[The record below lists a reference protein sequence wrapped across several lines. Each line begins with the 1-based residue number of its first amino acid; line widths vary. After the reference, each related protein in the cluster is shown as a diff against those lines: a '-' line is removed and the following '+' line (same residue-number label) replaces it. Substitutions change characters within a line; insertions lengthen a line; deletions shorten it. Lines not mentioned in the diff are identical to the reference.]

1 MKLCGQSLQDS
12 YLVQLDVHPLPAQEP
27 GGLKGEDTRIQ
38 ECILLGIG
46 GEGQPSLTCRVE
58 KGYAS
63 FPSQRNLMRHYQRKF
78 IDNPL
83 TDYLTNHLTNYLTSS
98 LANYLTSSWI
108 RSFKKH
114 FDLLLD

>member
-1 MKLCGQSLQDS
+1 MGRHSSPPKWYELTFINFQTKKRLEYLCFHTKRKFKIHRFKKRVAWNYVANPFKDS

-38 ECILLGIG
+38 ECILLCIG

-63 FPSQRNLMRHYQRKF
+63 FPSQRNLMRH
-78 IDNPL
+78 
-83 TDYLTNHLTNYLTSS
+83 
-98 LANYLTSSWI
+98 
-108 RSFKKH
+108 
-114 FDLLLD
+114 